1 MFKNALVSCTNKTGL
16 VEFLKPFVAK
26 GLRVVS
32 TGGTAEHLK
41 QNGISVTE
49 VFEQTGFPEVMDG
62 RVRTLHP
69 KIHMAL
75 LARAGVSGDETLL
88 KDNGISPFDLVV
100 GNLYDFE
107 NYVGKGLTDSELIEH
122 IDIGGPSFLRSAAKN
137 FFRIAVVV
145 DPADY
150 RWISE
155 KRELTEADRK
165 QLAVKVFET
174 TSKYDQ
180 MIAKEL
186 GRGGL
191 ERETSF
197 ESELFLRAELKQPL
211 RYGENP
217 SQKAAW
223 YIEPSKTSLGLH
235 RSQVLQGKEL
245 SYNNLLDLESAIG
258 CVRQFQQPTSVIVKH
273 NNPCGVA
280 SDSNLASSVKRA
292 LASDPISAF
301 GGIVAVNRPME
312 GAEAMALSEV
322 FLECIV
328 APDFTKEALDVF
340 SKKKNLRILQYAAL
354 TSAVPCREIRSITGG
369 LLVQEPMPFI
379 DWKPEWQVY
388 GGTLTDTV
396 KADLV
401 FAARVCAQL
410 KSNAIVIAAGLQ
422 TLGLGMGQ
430 VNRVD
435 AVKHAVDRMSRQKI
449 PSTGVVLA
457 SDAFFPFADSIEVA
471 HEAGIKW
478 CIQPGGAMKDQEV
491 LEKAAQLGVGI
502 VMTGERHFR
511 H

>member
-16 VEFLKPFVAK
+16 IEFLKPYVDK

-32 TGGTAEHLK
+32 TGGTAEHLRK
-41 QNGISVTE
+41 GGIPVVE

-75 LARAGVSGDETLL
+75 LARDWVPKDMTLL
-88 KDNGISPFDLVV
+88 KESGIEPFDLVV

-107 NYVGKGLTDSELIEH
+107 NYVGKGLPDSDLIEH

-137 FFRIAVVV
+137 FSRVAVVV
-145 DPADY
+145 DPSDY
-150 RWISE
+150 AWIS
-155 KRELTEADRK
+155 KKVSLTNEDRK
-165 QLAVKVFET
+165 KLAVTVFQT
-174 TSKYDQ
+174 TAKYDQ
-180 MIAKEL
+180 MISKEL
-186 GRGGL
+186 ESSSVPGL
-191 ERETSF
+191 PSKLVVE
-197 ESELFLRAELKQPL
+197 AEMKQPL

-223 YIEPSKTSLGLH
+223 YVVGNPTSIGLH
-235 RSQVLQGKEL
+235 QSEVLQGKEL
-245 SYNNLLDLESAIG
+245 SYNNLLDLESAVA
-258 CVRQFQQPTSVIVKH
+258 CVRQFTEPTAVIVKH

-280 SDSNLASSVKRA
+280 SDASGLVAVQKA
-292 LASDPISAF
+292 LASDPVSAF
-301 GGIVAVNRPME
+301 GGIVAVNTAMNAP
-312 GAEAMALSEV
+312 EAMVLAEI

-328 APDFTKEALDVF
+328 APDFSAGALEIF
-340 SKKKNLRILQYAAL
+340 SRKKNLRILKYKNLLAKSNAL
-354 TSAVPCREIRSITGG
+354 EIRSITNGF
-369 LLVQEPMPFI
+369 LVQEPMPLV
-379 DWKPEWQVY
+379 EWQNSWKVH
-388 GGTLTDTV
+388 GVGLTEQIQ
-396 KADLV
+396 KDLV

-410 KSNAIVIAAGLQ
+410 KSNAIVLACSGQ

-435 AVKHAVDRMSRQKI
+435 AVKHAVERMSRQKI

-471 HEAGIKW
+471 HEAGVKW
-478 CIQPGGAMKDQEV
+478 CIQPGGAIKDKEV